1 MMNSTII
8 EVAAQPLRIFG
19 QGSNLSGWSLFV
31 GFFVVASYMIIGS
44 EGLNFLEDYTHGTS
58 YHLMIQRIYREI
70 MMMGLSSFVWTIIG
84 ASGAKIPIPT
94 YLGLQY
100 ADYNAFVMSIYFCVQ
115 GIFIMIG
122 SMRQARA
129 WERASKISSEEL
141 QIDVERAQMGW
152 RWKWVHFPF
161 SVTRD
166 QVEFRILQ
174 SIFSSAYNISTK
186 HTELNFSLFLQLTHE
201 SNLLNIIDFSNA
213 KWVLVLFIT
222 GVVSLKLSFYE
233 SSCENPA
240 CAAQEEIWIFTLGG
254 TVNMLFA
261 LIVSYWGRQSE
272 IKLLHVSGVASTD
285 DYPVFLMV
293 EAKMHELLERNVV
306 QSKAV
311 KTAIAEFM
319 NETEST
325 KIQADHQ
332 RNKKRKQ
339 SVMIITNKLA
349 QTKRI
354 ITGNGARVDPYSTN
368 SSDRL
373 SSYHPD
379 ESHAGSRVG
388 SRAGSRMGS
397 FAKNEDL
404 EAGPMQDSYPDS
416 SSKRRA
422 YVKKRSTLGDGF
434 TVEPTA
440 QVSAVGSLIQDEF
453 DDEDPATTRPNIDN
467 SKEDEKSFGNRVK
480 RFSVDEIT
488 DDSHLALESMG
499 TMAKARAEEKDT
511 DSTTATIQNK
521 RSEEAFQLTVTV
533 PKNEVIEEKLPRQ
546 TTAKTTTKN
555 EVSGGTNSRT
565 GTGQCNEVLT
575 ENGPRR
581 NMSIAAR
588 AGDAVSAAAHF
599 VAGLTRGLSGG
610 EVPTNDG
617 TKSRTGTGQCNEV
630 LTENGPRRNMSIAA
644 RAGDAV
650 SAAAHFVTG
659 ATRAASTRGGMG
671 RHESVRAA
679 GRRKMEADFKLDM
692 KSNFGHSNFAD
703 VFIFGRP
710 WVFYAM
716 IDVVITCNSLYLA
729 WWTTNFVLV
738 AMRAENIEIE
748 ALLALVSLVPAMLTF
763 PIISYAIKSSS
774 ILKALSSLNL
784 DVVASVVEK
793 TESNLAAVE
802 SFRGKLRASLL
813 ASCDEGDNEDKA
825 LKDGMMDLFEEFAA
839 DQFSLTAEE
848 FVMLL
853 NDHRIHYTNQKCR
866 AIFRALD
873 INLDGLISIEVRC
886 AATMHCIA
894 RIAIAVVDYGIVDR
908 QTCMC

>member
-599 VAGLTRGLSGG
+599 V
-610 EVPTNDG
+610 
-617 TKSRTGTGQCNEV
+617 
-630 LTENGPRRNMSIAA
+630 
-644 RAGDAV
+644 
-650 SAAAHFVTG
+650 TG